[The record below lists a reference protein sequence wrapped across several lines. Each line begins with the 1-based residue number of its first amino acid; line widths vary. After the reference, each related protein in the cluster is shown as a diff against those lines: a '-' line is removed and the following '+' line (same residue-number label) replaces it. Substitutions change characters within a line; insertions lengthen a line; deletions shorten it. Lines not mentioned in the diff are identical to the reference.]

1 MARRE
6 ELDELMF
13 NMQTGLNQLVALSDD
28 AEKVVTFHRTL
39 LLWEIKADHLRT
51 AFSFAKSIVWKTIE
65 KDFYLYV
72 YSQLSYWLRITYEK
86 EDKENVKLKLKNVIR
101 RLKSLINS
109 CVGLDLPSILP
120 QYRVFLRE
128 LEGCEN
134 GLDSMTLEKATIEAE
149 ALQLLEQTSLECG
162 QNMRVYE
169 RLNEISQAS
178 SFDKSLDRLDSSQAG
193 FQSPLRSV
201 ASTNSLVPT
210 EPPLEA
216 TSRPSVPRT
225 IPHGETSSQ
234 IIRTSISPL
243 ATAVTTEEA
252 SKNVPKSRNY
262 AVTRLAGPV
271 GPHSSQP
278 YSPRSS
284 ATGFYG
290 SAARSPSAPN
300 SQPAASTAAPQ
311 PVATT
316 TALLDTSRQSS
327 LYTNLMKPSAPSSM
341 PTAPTSITSTMP
353 TIDLTKP
360 SSAEDNSNMAYVTI
374 SKPREVMSSQTRLPT
389 SEAPLQS
396 AATPDQKDTRPFG
409 YRANAAY
416 FQTHEL
422 GTRQAVIVPPPA
434 HPVGF
439 ENYGQRLCQSNSSAR
454 MPTIERIPS
463 TSDQPTTQQP
473 AVTIS
478 QPPSGRTFTDEGL
491 KPDPFGEHIYTNS
504 FAFEMVPVTHPAAL
518 QTEETNQPPA
528 TTMMP
533 SLPPRSPVELTGPR
547 MTLRDWG
554 MRPTMPEGQPALP
567 EAREPAAADTQHTS
581 RPLDLPVLASPTSF
595 TSGCS
600 FTTTPESTRFFQQV
614 EEKARQMAD
623 QPRIPEESIKEV
635 AQKAEENSNRPSG
648 TNSVVGEGE
657 SSVQNM
663 PDIIDGKSISTD
675 TPEDNSRNV
684 PSRRLPIR
692 REQMEIEM
700 SSPESLEENEKLTK
714 GNAIIARSSD
724 KASTTMNRKGFQRSR
739 SQTKPQKLGHPG
751 RHDSYTWEQNNET
764 IRMVSGTSPI
774 SVALFTP
781 EESEASSPVDQ
792 HEQRLWTAKEAYSRS
807 QYARTERR
815 VNRQLE
821 QQQRN
826 DYRGIS
832 TDSDSTLDYKRQEKK
847 FSPVQRQRRSASQ
860 SPQRNPA
867 FKVVMKG
874 PATQVSPN
882 LNGTSDSSS
891 TLTEEDRKLRP
902 LKLKVEPLIYES
914 HHKRSCLKKQYGS
927 THNVA
932 HENVYACH
940 LNCRKS
946 RSPSPRLKQM
956 ESCQKVPVQCAR
968 LIAECVPLQQ
978 NIENTEN
985 SVLLHHVCK
994 RCQHE
999 LDRGA
1004 CLEKLPSLD
1013 RLSLQACQCVPKC
1026 QLDQLETCSPV
1037 RFACRSRSRR
1047 RHKHYLSDTC
1057 STKDSEEYIGSREI
1071 YANRAF
1077 MKCYQGNARALSR
1090 GRACDNS
1097 APIYAV
1103 RSFMDIR
1110 S

>member
-1 MARRE
+1 
-6 ELDELMF
+6 
-13 NMQTGLNQLVALSDD
+13 
-28 AEKVVTFHRTL
+28 
-39 LLWEIKADHLRT
+39 
-51 AFSFAKSIVWKTIE
+51 
-65 KDFYLYV
+65 
-72 YSQLSYWLRITYEK
+72 
-86 EDKENVKLKLKNVIR
+86 
-101 RLKSLINS
+101 
-109 CVGLDLPSILP
+109 
-120 QYRVFLRE
+120 
-128 LEGCEN
+128 
-134 GLDSMTLEKATIEAE
+134 
-149 ALQLLEQTSLECG
+149 
-162 QNMRVYE
+162 
-169 RLNEISQAS
+169 
-178 SFDKSLDRLDSSQAG
+178 
-193 FQSPLRSV
+193 
-201 ASTNSLVPT
+201 
-210 EPPLEA
+210 
-216 TSRPSVPRT
+216 
-225 IPHGETSSQ
+225 
-234 IIRTSISPL
+234 
-243 ATAVTTEEA
+243 
-252 SKNVPKSRNY
+252 
-262 AVTRLAGPV
+262 
-271 GPHSSQP
+271 
-278 YSPRSS
+278 
-284 ATGFYG
+284 
-290 SAARSPSAPN
+290 
-300 SQPAASTAAPQ
+300 
-311 PVATT
+311 
-316 TALLDTSRQSS
+316 
-327 LYTNLMKPSAPSSM
+327 
-341 PTAPTSITSTMP
+341 
-353 TIDLTKP
+353 
-360 SSAEDNSNMAYVTI
+360 
-374 SKPREVMSSQTRLPT
+374 MSSQTRLPT

-409 YRANAAY
+409 
-416 FQTHEL
+416 
-422 GTRQAVIVPPPA
+422 
-434 HPVGF
+434 
-439 ENYGQRLCQSNSSAR
+439 
-454 MPTIERIPS
+454 
-463 TSDQPTTQQP
+463 SDQPTTQQP